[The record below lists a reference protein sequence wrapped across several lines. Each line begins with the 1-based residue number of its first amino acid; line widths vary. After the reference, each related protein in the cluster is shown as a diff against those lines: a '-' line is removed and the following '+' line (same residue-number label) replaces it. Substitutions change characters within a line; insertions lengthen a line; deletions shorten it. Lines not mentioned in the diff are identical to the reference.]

1 MTQAPTPTNQPDFP
15 HAAADMVMRIGQVD
29 SQVAAY
35 PNSQNRV
42 CEDRSTKGV
51 HMFEAAKKEYDQ
63 AINRNATLG
72 ELANQKTS
80 SSGWRPSRALT
91 AIVVLSATAI
101 AVALLIILS

>member
-1 MTQAPTPTNQPDFP
+1 MLPASTPTNQLDFL
-15 HAAADMVMRIGQVD
+15 HAVTDMVMRIARVD
-29 SQVAAY
+29 SHVAAY
-35 PNSQNRV
+35 LSWQNRV
-42 CEDRSTKGV
+42 CEDRSIKGV
-51 HMFEAAKKEYDQ
+51 HMFEGAKKEYDQ

-101 AVALLIILS
+101 AVALLIIL